1 MLSQS
6 YNIIIDH
13 GVSAP
18 VNGREAVDG
27 LNATAKM
34 FLLQLIETYKMP
46 CSKGYYIQMVIHSA
60 THKSDVSLEQ

>member
-6 YNIIIDH
+6 YSVIIDH

-18 VNGREAVDG
+18 VNGREAADG
-27 LNATAKM
+27 INSTAKF

-46 CSKGYYIQMVIHSA
+46 CSKGYYIQMVIHST